1 MPACHVD
8 AYMLSVRAL
17 ARATIVVL
25 PGRTCNLPLGLLSRD
40 VTHKTIA
47 ISTLDMDIYIFNTMI
62 NTYTAMGGG
71 WERTESC
78 ECKNEGNALCVF
90 NQLLVWIYTHLHH
103 YMNHLFI
110 NVCTQ
115 EKDNSGFG

>member
-1 MPACHVD
+1 MAFSIPMPACHVD

-47 ISTLDMDIYIFNTMI
+47 ISTLDMDIDIFNTMI
-62 NTYTAMGGG
+62 NTYIQQWARVGNVPRVASARTRAMPSASL
-71 WERTESC
+71 TSC
-78 ECKNEGNALCVF
+78 WYGYIL
-90 NQLLVWIYTHLHH
+90 IY
-103 YMNHLFI
+103 I
-110 NVCTQ
+110 I
-115 EKDNSGFG
+115 K